1 MVRGENMYKLE
12 DILLFDVALTVD
24 LAVIADSI
32 DKLITKEILY
42 EDK

>member
-1 MVRGENMYKLE
+1 MYKLE